1 MTSLETRAARRA
13 ACLVLLVLN
22 VACARLGVSQDPV
35 LERLAA
41 TTEAVT
47 SAPQAV
53 EGAPVGYYQFPAI
66 RGERLVFCAEGDLWS
81 VSAEGG
87 RAQRLT
93 THPAE
98 ESHPSISPDGEWIA
112 YTAQYEG
119 PAEVYVIPA
128 AGGRPRRL
136 TYDGMRNF
144 VCGWS
149 RDGRVLYRTTVHSTL
164 PNYQLAL
171 VDPQSL
177 EVSLIALAQG
187 AQGAFDEGGAALF
200 FTRLNFQGSHTKR
213 YKGGT
218 AQNLWRFNLRGGE
231 EAAPLTADYA
241 GTSRDPMW
249 ADGRLYFASDRD
261 ETMNLW
267 SMKPD
272 GSDLRQHTH
281 HVGWD
286 VKEPESDGT
295 RIIYQLGADLRL
307 FDTRDGSDRALTIGL
322 ASDFDQ
328 QRERWQTSPMDYLTA
343 AHVSPEGD
351 RVALTAR
358 GEVFVAPVGPGRL
371 INVTRDKTTR
381 YRDARFLPDGEKIL
395 ALSDRTG
402 EVEFW
407 TYPASGIG
415 DGEQLTTGGEI
426 LRWEGVPSPD
436 GKHIAHHDKKQRLWL
451 YEIESGEDRVIDEIS
466 ESSWDQFGDLTWSPD
481 SLFLAYT
488 SLAPNTFRQ
497 VCIYDLESRQVHA
510 VTTDRYDSYSPA
522 WSADGKWLY
531 FLSDRTFRS
540 WTGSPWGPRAPQ
552 PYFPE
557 TTKVYYLAL
566 GLDQRSP
573 FLPDDELIREKKKEE
588 EKEKREKEEQEEEAK
603 EEEKEDADAGDDEA
617 PAQGDAENG
626 AEKQPPP
633 EAGKPEDAEDKP
645 EEKKSE
651 AIVKITWD
659 GLRERLHEAP
669 VGAGNYSGLFLAG
682 ERLFWMSRDSGPGG
696 ATKVQ
701 TLAISNKP
709 GNKVETFAEDVS
721 MAELS
726 GDGKKILLRKG
737 SALHVVDV
745 GASASLKPENSVST
759 AGWAL
764 NFDPKIEW
772 RQMFVEA
779 WRLERDYFYDPE
791 MHGVDWD
798 AMLAKYLP
806 LVDRVTTRGE
816 LSDLISQMVAEL
828 SALHIFVSG
837 GDHRGGDDSIGI
849 AALGARITRDAA
861 AGGWRIEHIYRSDP
875 DEPTAR
881 SPLADPTVSAAAG
894 DLIVMIDGVSLEGD
908 THLSALLR
916 HKAGRQVRLRLR
928 SGQGEDASERDVI
941 VTPITAGAERNMRY
955 DEWEYTRRLAV
966 EDKGE
971 GRLGYVHLR
980 AMGGGDISQ
989 WTRDFFPVF
998 DRQGLIIDVRHNGGG
1013 NIDSWILG
1021 QLLRRAWMYWHGR
1034 LGEPAWNMQYAFRGH
1049 LVVLCDQNTGSDG
1062 EAFCD
1067 GFRRLGLGKVIG
1079 TRTWGGEIWL
1089 SSSNVLVDGGIATAA
1104 EFGVYGPEGEW
1115 LIEGHGFDP
1124 DIVVDNLPHATFNGA
1139 DAQLDAAIA
1148 HLLERL
1154 AEEPVDVPPPPAKPV
1169 KASRD
1174 NRRR

>member
-1 MTSLETRAARRA
+1 MSIACFRRSRRA
-13 ACLVLLVLN
+13 ACLGLVVFN
-22 VACARLGVSQDPV
+22 VACSGLGASQDPV

-41 TTEAVT
+41 TTQAVT
-47 SAPQAV
+47 SAPESV
-53 EGAPVGYYQFPAI
+53 DGAPVGYYQFPTI
-66 RGERLVFCAEGDLWS
+66 RGQRIVFCAEGDLWS
-81 VSAEGG
+81 VGVEGG

-93 THPAE
+93 THKAE
-98 ESHPSISPDGEWIA
+98 ESHPSISPDGQWIA

-119 PAEVYVIPA
+119 PAEVYVMPA

-136 TYDGMRNF
+136 TFDGMRNF

-164 PNYQLAL
+164 PNFQLAL
-171 VDPQSL
+171 IHPESL
-177 EVSLIALAQG
+177 EVSLIPLAQG
-187 AQGAFDEGGAALF
+187 AQGVFDEGGATLF

-213 YKGGT
+213 YRGGT
-218 AQNLWRFNLRGGE
+218 AQNLWRFSLRGGE

-241 GTSRDPMW
+241 GASRDPIW
-249 ADGRLYFASDRD
+249 AGGRLFFASDRD
-261 ETMNLW
+261 DTMNLW
-267 SMKPD
+267 SMMPD

-286 VKEPESDGT
+286 VKEPESDDT
-295 RIIYQLGADLRL
+295 RIVYQLGADLRL
-307 FDTRDGSDRALTIGL
+307 FDTRDGSDRSLAIGL
-322 ASDFDQ
+322 TSDFDQ
-328 QRERWQTSPMDYLTA
+328 QRERWQMSPMDYLTA

-436 GKHIAHHDKKQRLWL
+436 GKYLAHHDKKQRLWL
-451 YEIESGEDRVIDEIS
+451 FEIESGEDRVIDEIS

-497 VCIYDLESRQVHA
+497 VCIYDLANRQVHA

-522 WSADGKWLY
+522 WSGDGKWLY

-552 PYFPE
+552 PYFTD
-557 TTKVYYLAL
+557 TTKVYFLAL
-566 GLDQRSP
+566 ALDQRSP
-573 FLPDDELIREKKKEE
+573 FLPDDELTAEKKKQQ
-588 EKEKREKEEQEEEAK
+588 EKEKKEKEE
-603 EEEKEDADAGDDEA
+603 
-617 PAQGDAENG
+617 
-626 AEKQPPP
+626 AEKQKKQQDEKERADEPP
-633 EAGKPEDAEDKP
+633 AQEDAGNGAQEQPSREADKP
-645 EEKKSE
+645 DEAEGESDEKKPE
-651 AIVKITWD
+651 AIVKIEWD
-659 GLRERLHEAP
+659 GVRGRLSEAP
-669 VGAGNYSGLFLAG
+669 VPAGNYSGLFLAG
-682 ERLFWMSRDSGPGG
+682 DRLFWMSSDNGPGG

-701 TLAISNKP
+701 TLAINSKP
-709 GNKVETFAEDVS
+709 GNKVETFVEGVS

-726 GDGKKILLRKG
+726 GNGKKILLRKG
-737 SALHVVDV
+737 SALHVVEV
-745 GASASLKPENSVST
+745 GASASLKPENMVNT

-764 NFDPKIEW
+764 NFDPRIEW

-779 WRLERDYFYDPE
+779 WRLERDYFYDPD

-849 AALGARITRDAA
+849 AVLGARIARDKA
-861 AGGWRIEHIYRSDP
+861 AGGWRIEHIYRNDP

-881 SPLADPTVSAAAG
+881 SPLADPTVNAAAG
-894 DLIVMIDGVSLEGD
+894 DLIVMIDGVSLDGD

-928 SGQGEDASERDVI
+928 SGEGETATERDVI
-941 VTPITAGAERNMRY
+941 VTPISAGAERSLRY

-966 EDKGE
+966 EERGE

-1034 LGEPAWNMQYAFRGH
+1034 FGEPAWNMQYAFRGH

-1124 DIVVDNLPHATFNGA
+1124 DLVVDNLPHATFNGA

-1148 HLLERL
+1148 HLLERI
-1154 AEEPVDVPPPPAKPV
+1154 AEEPVNVPPPPAKPN
-1169 KASRD
+1169 KAARD
-1174 NRRR
+1174 NRRP

>member
-1 MTSLETRAARRA
+1 MTRRESRAVRRA
-13 ACLVLLVLN
+13 ACLVLLILN
-22 VACARLGVSQDPV
+22 VACARLSASQDPV
-35 LERLAA
+35 QQRLAA

-47 SAPQAV
+47 SAPEAV
-53 EGAPVGYYQFPAI
+53 DGAPVGYCQFPAI
-66 RGERLVFCAEGDLWS
+66 SGERIVFCAEGDLWS
-81 VSAEGG
+81 VSAEGSV
-87 RAQRLT
+87 AQRLT
-93 THPAE
+93 THKAE
-98 ESHPSISPDGEWIA
+98 ESHPSISPDGQWIA

-119 PAEVYVIPA
+119 PAEVYVMPA
-128 AGGRPRRL
+128 AGGKPRRL
-136 TYDGMRNF
+136 TFDGMRNF

-171 VDPQSL
+171 VHPQSL
-177 EVSLIALAQG
+177 EVSLVPLAQG
-187 AQGAFDEGGAALF
+187 AQGVFDNEGETLF

-218 AQNLWRFNLRGGE
+218 AQNLWRFSTRGDQ
-231 EAAPLTADYA
+231 EATPLTADYD

-249 ADGRLYFASDRD
+249 VGGRLYFASDRD
-261 ETMNLW
+261 DTVNLW

-272 GSDLRQHTH
+272 GSDLKQHTH

-295 RIIYQLGADLRL
+295 RIVYQLGADLRL

-381 YRDARFLPDGEKIL
+381 YRDARFLPGGEKIL

-407 TYPASGIG
+407 TYPANGIG
-415 DGEQLTTGGEI
+415 DGQQLTSGGEI

-436 GKHIAHHDKKQRLWL
+436 GKYIAHHDKKQRLWL
-451 YEIESGEDRVIDEIS
+451 FEIESGEDRIIDEIS

-497 VCIYDLESRQVHA
+497 VCIYDLATQQVHA
-510 VTTDRYDSYSPA
+510 VTTDRYDSYAPA
-522 WSADGKWLY
+522 WSGDGKWLY

-540 WTGSPWGPRAPQ
+540 WTGSPWGPRLPQ
-552 PYFPE
+552 PYFPD
-557 TTKVYYLAL
+557 TTKIYYLAL

-573 FLPDDELIREKKKEE
+573 FLPDDELIREKKKQE
-588 EKEKREKEEQEEEAK
+588 EKEKK
-603 EEEKEDADAGDDEA
+603 EEEDEEEEENGEKAEGDDDEREAEQADAEEQPPRDAD
-617 PAQGDAENG
+617 
-626 AEKQPPP
+626 
-633 EAGKPEDAEDKP
+633 KPEDAQDEPDG
-645 EEKKSE
+645 KKTE
-651 AIVKITWD
+651 PTVKITWD

-669 VGAGNYSGLFLAG
+669 VDAGNYSGLFLAG
-682 ERLFWMSRDSGPGG
+682 DRLFWMSRDSGPGD

-701 TLAISNKP
+701 TLSISSKP
-709 GNKVETFAEDVS
+709 GNKVETFAEGVS
-721 MAELS
+721 LAELS
-726 GDGKKILLRKG
+726 SDGKKILLRKG
-737 SALHVVDV
+737 SALHVVEV
-745 GASASLKPENSVST
+745 GASASLKPENAVNT

-779 WRLERDYFYDPE
+779 WRLERDYFYDPD

-837 GDHRGGDDSIGI
+837 GDHRRGDDNIGI
-849 AALGARITRDAA
+849 ATLGARIARDEA
-861 AGGWRIEHIYRSDP
+861 AGGWRIEHIYRTDP
-875 DEPTAR
+875 DEPAAR
-881 SPLADPTVSAAAG
+881 SPLADPTVNAAVG
-894 DLIVMIDGVSLEGD
+894 DLIIMVDGVTLDGE

-928 SGQGEDASERDVI
+928 RGQGEDAGERDVI
-941 VTPITAGAERNMRY
+941 VTPISAAAERNMRY

-966 EDKGE
+966 EEKGE

-998 DRQGLIIDVRHNGGG
+998 DREGLIIDVRHNGGG

-1034 LGEPAWNMQYAFRGH
+1034 FGEPAWNMQYAFRGH

-1104 EFGVYGPEGEW
+1104 EYGVYGPEGEW
-1115 LIEGHGFDP
+1115 LIEGRGFDP
-1124 DIVVDNLPHATFNGA
+1124 DIVVDNLPHAAFKGE

-1148 HLLERL
+1148 HLLERI
-1154 AEEPVDVPPPPAKPV
+1154 ANEPVDVPPPPAKPV
-1169 KASRD
+1169 KASAD
-1174 NRRR
+1174 NRRP

>member
-1 MTSLETRAARRA
+1 MSIACFRRSRRA
-13 ACLVLLVLN
+13 ACLGLVVFN
-22 VACARLGVSQDPV
+22 VACSGLGASQDPV

-47 SAPQAV
+47 STPQAV
-53 EGAPVGYYQFPAI
+53 DGAPVGYYQFPTI
-66 RGERLVFCAEGDLWS
+66 GGQRIVFCAEGDLWS
-81 VSAEGG
+81 VGVEGG

-93 THPAE
+93 THKAE
-98 ESHPSISPDGEWIA
+98 ESHPSISPDGQWIA

-119 PAEVYVIPA
+119 PAEVYVMPA

-136 TYDGMRNF
+136 TFDGMRNF

-164 PNYQLAL
+164 PNFQLAL
-171 VDPQSL
+171 IHPESL
-177 EVSLIALAQG
+177 EVSLIPLAQG
-187 AQGAFDEGGAALF
+187 AQGVFDEGGATLF

-213 YKGGT
+213 YRGGT
-218 AQNLWRFNLRGGE
+218 AQNLWRFSLRGGE

-241 GTSRDPMW
+241 GASRDPIW
-249 ADGRLYFASDRD
+249 AGGRLFFASDRD
-261 ETMNLW
+261 DTMNLW
-267 SMKPD
+267 SMMPD

-295 RIIYQLGADLRL
+295 RIVYQLGADLRL
-307 FDTRDGSDRALTIGL
+307 FDTRDGSDRSLAIGL
-322 ASDFDQ
+322 TSDFDQ
-328 QRERWQTSPMDYLTA
+328 QRERWQMSPMDYLTA

-436 GKHIAHHDKKQRLWL
+436 GKYLAHHDKKQRLWL
-451 YEIESGEDRVIDEIS
+451 FEIESGEDRVIDEIS

-497 VCIYDLESRQVHA
+497 VCIYDLANRQVHA

-522 WSADGKWLY
+522 WSGDGKWLY

-552 PYFPE
+552 PYFTD
-557 TTKVYYLAL
+557 TTKVYFLAL

-573 FLPDDELIREKKKEE
+573 FLPDDELTAEKKKQQ
-588 EKEKREKEEQEEEAK
+588 EKEKKEKEK
-603 EEEKEDADAGDDEA
+603 
-617 PAQGDAENG
+617 
-626 AEKQPPP
+626 AEKQKKEQDEKEKADEPP
-633 EAGKPEDAEDKP
+633 AQEDAGNGAQEQPSREADKP
-645 EEKKSE
+645 DEAEGESDEKKPE
-651 AIVKITWD
+651 AIVKIEWD
-659 GLRERLHEAP
+659 GVRGRLSEAP
-669 VGAGNYSGLFLAG
+669 VPAGNYSGLFLAG
-682 ERLFWMSRDSGPGG
+682 DRLFWMSSDNGPGG

-701 TLAISNKP
+701 TLAINSKP
-709 GNKVETFAEDVS
+709 GNKVETFVEGVS

-726 GDGKKILLRKG
+726 GNGKKILLRKG
-737 SALHVVDV
+737 SALHVVEV
-745 GASASLKPENSVST
+745 GASASLKPENMVNT

-764 NFDPKIEW
+764 NFDPRIEW

-779 WRLERDYFYDPE
+779 WRLERDYFYDPD

-849 AALGARITRDAA
+849 AVLGARIARDKAA
-861 AGGWRIEHIYRSDP
+861 SGWRIEHIYRNDP

-881 SPLADPTVSAAAG
+881 SPLADPTVNAAAG
-894 DLIVMIDGVSLEGD
+894 DLIVMIDGVSLDGD

-928 SGQGEDASERDVI
+928 SGEGETATERDVI
-941 VTPITAGAERNMRY
+941 VTPISAGAERSLRY

-966 EDKGE
+966 EERGE

-1034 LGEPAWNMQYAFRGH
+1034 FGEPAWNMQYAFRGH

-1124 DIVVDNLPHATFNGA
+1124 DLVVDNLPHATFNGA

-1148 HLLERL
+1148 HLLERI
-1154 AEEPVDVPPPPAKPV
+1154 AEEPVNVPPPPAKPN
-1169 KASRD
+1169 KAARD
-1174 NRRR
+1174 NRRP